1 MSNWYEIQKQI
12 NAQRRVAIILYSLIV
27 LPLILALLI

>member
-1 MSNWYEIQKQI
+1 MSNWYEIKEKK
-12 NAQRRVAIILYSLIV
+12 RRRKTAIILYSLIA